1 MINEPKIVEIKEII
15 DETPTIKTFKFD
27 WDMEKLGCPNPG
39 EFLMV
44 WNFKNEKP
52 MSIAQINDN
61 ELAITVKNIGKF
73 TSQLHGLKIG
83 DQVGI
88 RGSYGNGFNNSF
100 EGKKIL
106 AIGGGVGM
114 APINAI
120 ASDLIEKGNNVD
132 VVAAA
137 VNVDE
142 LLYVDN
148 LEKLGAN
155 VHPCTDDGSFGFK
168 GFATDCTISLLE
180 DSTYDYAFVCG
191 PEIMMKGI
199 FDILEDASISAQY
212 SLERYMKCA
221 LGVCGQCCELM
232 STNGATFSTKKNEFI
247 EYKKTISFEIWDT
260 AGQEKYRSLA
270 KMFFKDATVALIVY
284 DITNKKSFEEIKQY
298 WMNLV
303 KENGPKEMIMYIVGN
318 KSDLSEREAVNEEEV
333 RNYAKSQNILFWSTS
348 AKDAT
353 GINELFAEIGNKY
366 LTEFKNCE
374 EIKERKQRKKE
385 ASTVNLEKQADNNQ
399 DNNNKR
405 GCCG

>member
-15 DETPTIKTFKFD
+15 EETPTIKTFKFD

-61 ELAITVKNIGKF
+61 ELAITVKNIGEF
-73 TSQLHGLKIG
+73 TSQLHDLKIG

-100 EGKKIL
+100 ECKNIL

-120 ASDLIEKGNNVD
+120 ASDLIKKGNNVD

-137 VNVDE
+137 VNADE

-148 LEKLGAN
+148 IEKLGAN

-191 PEIMMKGI
+191 PEVMMKGI
-199 FDILEDASISAQY
+199 FDILEDASIPAQY

-221 LGVCGQCCELM
+221 LGVCGQCCVDDE
-232 STNGATFSTKKNEFI
+232 GWRICVEGPVFENEKI
-247 EYKKTISFEIWDT
+247 YKISEF
-260 AGQEKYRSLA
+260 GKYRR
-270 KMFFKDATVALIVY
+270 DA
-284 DITNKKSFEEIKQY
+284 SG
-298 WMNLV
+298 V
-303 KENGPKEMIMYIVGN
+303 KY
-318 KSDLSEREAVNEEEV
+318 
-333 RNYAKSQNILFWSTS
+333 
-348 AKDAT
+348 
-353 GINELFAEIGNKY
+353 
-366 LTEFKNCE
+366 
-374 EIKERKQRKKE
+374 
-385 ASTVNLEKQADNNQ
+385 
-399 DNNNKR
+399 
-405 GCCG
+405 

>member
-27 WDMEKLGCPNPG
+27 WDMEKLVCPNPG

-61 ELAITVKNIGKF
+61 ELAITVKNIGEF
-73 TSQLHGLKIG
+73 TSQLHDLKIG

-100 EGKKIL
+100 EGKNIL

-199 FDILEDASISAQY
+199 FDILEDASIPAQY

-221 LGVCGQCCELM
+221 LGVCGQCCVDDEGWRICVEGPVFENDKIYQI
-232 STNGATFSTKKNEFI
+232 SEF
-247 EYKKTISFEIWDT
+247 
-260 AGQEKYRSLA
+260 GKYRR
-270 KMFFKDATVALIVY
+270 DA
-284 DITNKKSFEEIKQY
+284 SG
-298 WMNLV
+298 V
-303 KENGPKEMIMYIVGN
+303 KY
-318 KSDLSEREAVNEEEV
+318 
-333 RNYAKSQNILFWSTS
+333 
-348 AKDAT
+348 
-353 GINELFAEIGNKY
+353 
-366 LTEFKNCE
+366 
-374 EIKERKQRKKE
+374 
-385 ASTVNLEKQADNNQ
+385 
-399 DNNNKR
+399 
-405 GCCG
+405 

>member
-61 ELAITVKNIGKF
+61 ELAITVKNIGEF

-199 FDILEDASISAQY
+199 FDILEDASIPAQY

-221 LGVCGQCCELM
+221 LGVCGQCCVDDEGWRICVEGPVFENDKIYQI
-232 STNGATFSTKKNEFI
+232 SEF
-247 EYKKTISFEIWDT
+247 
-260 AGQEKYRSLA
+260 GKYRR
-270 KMFFKDATVALIVY
+270 DA
-284 DITNKKSFEEIKQY
+284 SG
-298 WMNLV
+298 V
-303 KENGPKEMIMYIVGN
+303 KY
-318 KSDLSEREAVNEEEV
+318 
-333 RNYAKSQNILFWSTS
+333 
-348 AKDAT
+348 
-353 GINELFAEIGNKY
+353 
-366 LTEFKNCE
+366 
-374 EIKERKQRKKE
+374 
-385 ASTVNLEKQADNNQ
+385 
-399 DNNNKR
+399 
-405 GCCG
+405 

>member
-1 MINEPKIVEIKEII
+1 MNEQGNNMNDNK
-15 DETPTIKTFKFD
+15 DQD
-27 WDMEKLGCPNPG
+27 ND
-39 EFLMV
+39 
-44 WNFKNEKP
+44 
-52 MSIAQINDN
+52 NDN
-61 ELAITVKNIGKF
+61 EESIKVVLIGE
-73 TSQLHGLKIG
+73 S
-83 DQVGI
+83 
-88 RGSYGNGFNNSF
+88 
-100 EGKKIL
+100 
-106 AIGGGVGM
+106 GVGKTS
-114 APINAI
+114 I
-120 ASDLIEKGNNVD
+120 
-132 VVAAA
+132 
-137 VNVDE
+137 
-142 LLYVDN
+142 
-148 LEKLGAN
+148 
-155 VHPCTDDGSFGFK
+155 
-168 GFATDCTISLLE
+168 ISQF
-180 DSTYDYAFVCG
+180 T
-191 PEIMMKGI
+191 KGI
-199 FDILEDASISAQY
+199 FNP
-212 SLERYMKCA
+212 
-221 LGVCGQCCELM
+221 ELM

-399 DNNNKR
+399 DNNYKR

>member
-106 AIGGGVGM
+106 AIGVGVGM

-168 GFATDCTISLLE
+168 GCANDCTISLLE

-221 LGVCGQCCELM
+221 LGVCGQCCVDDEGWRICVEGPVFENDKIYQI
-232 STNGATFSTKKNEFI
+232 SEF
-247 EYKKTISFEIWDT
+247 
-260 AGQEKYRSLA
+260 GKYRR
-270 KMFFKDATVALIVY
+270 DA
-284 DITNKKSFEEIKQY
+284 SG
-298 WMNLV
+298 V
-303 KENGPKEMIMYIVGN
+303 KY
-318 KSDLSEREAVNEEEV
+318 
-333 RNYAKSQNILFWSTS
+333 
-348 AKDAT
+348 
-353 GINELFAEIGNKY
+353 
-366 LTEFKNCE
+366 
-374 EIKERKQRKKE
+374 
-385 ASTVNLEKQADNNQ
+385 
-399 DNNNKR
+399 
-405 GCCG
+405 